1 MKYVFVDTDNG
12 TASPGTPVQTTATW
26 PANSDRFSTLNGALS
41 NATVQSQTDDVT
53 VFCIGAA
60 ADTAV
65 VTVTSSLLAA
75 SLTIEGNV
83 SDAIWDTAK
92 YRLTTTGASAN
103 LLYVSSYTSPVT
115 FSKLQISNTGSNTTP
130 YSLRLN
136 PGSGT
141 STYIVDKC
149 IVRIGGSGTGTG
161 YGIRSN
167 DATARTVKITNT
179 IVQQVG
185 TPGGRRDGILFNSV
199 NIGSVYNSVVEGF
212 SGTSA
217 VGINNATTIKNTAS
231 FDNTDDFLGGTISY
245 CASDDGDG
253 TNAQTS
259 VTWANEFIDYVNGN
273 FRLKSGGIK
282 LQGTGIGPSSDAN
295 VPSTDIAGVTRSG
308 TTTDIG
314 ASMFVSTGL
323 TITSV
328 NTTNTAFSAQTDS
341 SLVGTGLSASVVC
354 TYAGIAC
361 TNESAS
367 SSTSLKITFPNF
379 FTNNIKLGRDYEFKV
394 VG

>member
-12 TASPGTPVQTTATW
+12 TASPGTPVQTTTTW

-53 VFCIGAA
+53 VFCIGAT
-60 ADTAV
+60 ADTAA

-83 SDAIWDTAK
+83 SGAVWDTAK
-92 YRLTTTGASAN
+92 YRLTTTGTSAN

-167 DATARTVKITNT
+167 DATARTVNITNT

-185 TPGGRRDGILFNSV
+185 TPGGRRDGIVFNTV
-199 NIGSVYNSVVEGF
+199 NTGSVYNCIAEGF

-217 VGINNATTIKNTAS
+217 IGIANADTIKNTAS
-231 FDNTDDFLGGTISY
+231 FDNTDDFSGGTISY

-253 TNAQTS
+253 TNAVTGL
-259 VTWANEFIDYVNGN
+259 TWANEFVDYVNGD
-273 FRLKSGGIK
+273 FRLKSGSSLIGA
-282 LQGTGIGPSSDAN
+282 GIGPSSDGA
-295 VPSTDIAGVTRSG
+295 VPSADIAGVARSG

-314 ASMFVSTGL
+314 AAMFVPSGL
-323 TITSV
+323 TITSIV
-328 NTTNTAFSAQTDS
+328 PAQIDDGESFTIAGSGFGATQGLSLVQIGGVTQTPTSWSDS
-341 SLVGTGLSASVVC
+341 SITC
-354 TYAGIAC
+354 TATRGSQSMGNATLTIY
-361 TNESAS
+361 
-367 SSTSLKITFPNF
+367 KM
-379 FTNNIKLGRDYEFKV
+379 
-394 VG
+394 